1 MKLSGMKQCDYVTR
15 LSYNEKVTLLTVLID
30 NIHDSNEFR
39 AFLNNRVEAKSVFNK
54 EKMEIYGEIKSL
66 EAAQAE
72 FVKSHTEAE
81 NAAMQE
87 EIDKELEQLKVQ
99 LKESS
104 RTESKK
110 ILDRIKEIE
119 AKKNSYRKQLAYYE
133 DQIKKK

>member
-81 NAAMQE
+81 NAVMQE

-119 AKKNSYRKQLAYYE
+119 AKKHSYRK
-133 DQIKKK
+133 

>member
-1 MKLSGMKQCDYVTR
+1 MKLSGMKQCDYVTN

-72 FVKSHTEAE
+72 FIKSHTEAE
-81 NAAMQE
+81 NAVMQE
-87 EIDKELEQLKVQ
+87 DLDKELEQLKIQ

-119 AKKNSYRKQLAYYE
+119 AKKNSYRK
-133 DQIKKK
+133 

>member
-1 MKLSGMKQCDYVTR
+1 MKLSGMKQCDYVTK

-110 ILDRIKEIE
+110 ILDRIREIE
-119 AKKNSYRKQLAYYE
+119 AKKHSYRK
-133 DQIKKK
+133 

>member
-1 MKLSGMKQCDYVTR
+1 MKLSGMKQCDYITK

-81 NAAMQE
+81 NAVMQE

-119 AKKNSYRKQLAYYE
+119 AKKHSYRK
-133 DQIKKK
+133 

>member
-1 MKLSGMKQCDYVTR
+1 MQSVIMKLSGMKQCDYVTK

-66 EAAQAE
+66 EAAQTE
-72 FVKSHTEAE
+72 FVKSHTETE

-87 EIDKELEQLKVQ
+87 EIDKELEQLKV
-99 LKESS
+99 
-104 RTESKK
+104 
-110 ILDRIKEIE
+110 
-119 AKKNSYRKQLAYYE
+119 
-133 DQIKKK
+133 

>member
-1 MKLSGMKQCDYVTR
+1 MKLSGMKQCDYVTK

-81 NAAMQE
+81 NAVMQE
-87 EIDKELEQLKVQ
+87 DLDKELEQLKIQ
-99 LKESS
+99 LKEST

-119 AKKNSYRKQLAYYE
+119 AKKNSYRK
-133 DQIKKK
+133 